1 MKNQKNFED
10 RDNEDVKSFSSGSS
24 SSEISSSSESEKDF
38 DNCSTGTSS
47 CSGKYGGD
55 KKIPIIDS
63 DLYFAV
69 KRAMSV
75 YMY

>member
-1 MKNQKNFED
+1 M
-10 RDNEDVKSFSSGSS
+10 
-24 SSEISSSSESEKDF
+24 SSSSESEKDF